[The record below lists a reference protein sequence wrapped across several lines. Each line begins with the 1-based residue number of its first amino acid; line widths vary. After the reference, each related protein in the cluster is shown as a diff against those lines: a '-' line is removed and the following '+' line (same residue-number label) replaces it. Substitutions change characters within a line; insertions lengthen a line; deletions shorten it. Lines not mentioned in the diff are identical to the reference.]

1 MERSCMVF
9 IPHPVAGNC
18 MYQVAARSSFEA
30 ARGAIAEH
38 EKHYP
43 RLADDVVVQVVVDGK
58 SFAAWIMLESTTP
71 GNRTTGIAWAFC
83 VSRFRSCIESSPRHS
98 DALGA
103 PACAL

>member
-1 MERSCMVF
+1 MVF

-18 MYQVAARSSFEA
+18 MYQVAARSSSEA

-58 SFAAWIMLESTTP
+58 SFAAWDYVEHNARQP
-71 GNRTTGIAWAFC
+71 NY
-83 VSRFRSCIESSPRHS
+83 RHRVGVLRQS
-98 DALGA
+98 DGKET
-103 PACAL
+103 